1 MYHNYLK
8 KKNKDEEDDND
19 IIDCL
24 GQNNNPSELIFET
37 ITEDKG
43 TVSRFSDNIIFDRA
57 EEMNMQSMTPRR
69 KNEGKQSFDI
79 QRKIGRIS

>member
-24 GQNNNPSELIFET
+24 GQNPSDLIFET
-37 ITEDKG
+37 ITEDRG
-43 TVSRFSDNIIFDRA
+43 TVSRFSDNIIFDSSRGDEYA
-57 EEMNMQSMTPRR
+57 KYDPQKKE
-69 KNEGKQSFDI
+69 
-79 QRKIGRIS
+79 

>member
-8 KKNKDEEDDND
+8 KNNKDEEDDND

-37 ITEDKG
+37 ITEDRG
-43 TVSRFSDNIIFDRA
+43 YCF
-57 EEMNMQSMTPRR
+57 
-69 KNEGKQSFDI
+69 
-79 QRKIGRIS
+79 KIL